1 MYTYTYTR
9 TAVLVDQV
17 DLFLKAAGIAEDA
30 RKRVVDAI
38 SERWLDE
45 VGIYVEQDGQR
56 VLEGALQI
64 SWSTHS
70 DHADLTI
77 STDLPGWQDGAA
89 PELTVLAK
97 RLREYA
103 EKKASPVNFWVVFTK
118 KIRDDPELYDVRRN
132 KVGVNGPP
140 PPWKK
145 DPKKQRIPLQDLPEA
160 HVVLRD
166 AR

>member
-9 TAVLVDQV
+9 TGVLVDQV
-17 DLFLKAAGIAEDA
+17 DLFLKAAGITDHA

-45 VGIYVEQDGQR
+45 VGVFIEDSGQR

-64 SWSTHS
+64 SWSAHS
-70 DHADLTI
+70 DHAGLTI
-77 STDLPGWQDGAA
+77 STDLPGWKDGAA

-103 EKKASPVNFWVVFTK
+103 AKKSLLVNFWVVFTK
-118 KIRDDPELYDVRRN
+118 QIRDDPDLYPIRRN

-145 DPKKQRIPLQDLPEA
+145 DPKEQRLPLQDLPEA

>member
-9 TAVLVDQV
+9 TSVLVDQV
-17 DLFLKAAGIAEDA
+17 DLFLSAAGIADST
-30 RKRVVDAI
+30 RKPVVDAI
-38 SERWLDE
+38 SERWLE
-45 VGIYVEQDGQR
+45 QVGVFIEDDGQR

-64 SWSTHS
+64 SWSAHS
-70 DHADLTI
+70 DHADLTV
-77 STDLPGWQDGAA
+77 STDLPGWRDGAA

-97 RLREYA
+97 KLREAA
-103 EKKASPVNFWVVFTK
+103 ESEGLLVNFWVLFTK
-118 KIRDDPELYDVRRN
+118 SIRDDPELYDVRR
-132 KVGVNGPP
+132 KKLGVDGPP

-145 DPKKQRIPLQDLPEA
+145 TPREQRIPLQDLPEA